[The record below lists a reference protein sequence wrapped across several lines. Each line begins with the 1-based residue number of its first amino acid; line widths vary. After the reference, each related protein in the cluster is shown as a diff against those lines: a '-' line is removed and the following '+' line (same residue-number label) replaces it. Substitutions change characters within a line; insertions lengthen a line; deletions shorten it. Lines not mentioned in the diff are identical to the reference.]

1 MSHAVEVEHE
11 PGDLPAAPD
20 ERRAPRRTG
29 TWTLRRQGLRTIVE
43 LELRQRVRSA
53 RWRVALGAW
62 FVVCGLVTWLT
73 FEASAQLVGPDYVGS
88 VEDDGTDAFSSQL
101 TVTVHVPRGPLIFG
115 FIVFF
120 VLLAGFLVAP
130 TLSAGTINGDRE
142 AGTLATLQV
151 TLLSPAEIAV
161 GKLLAGWTA
170 AVAFLVVAL
179 PFVIVS
185 LAAGGV
191 RVLSLVVTLVLLV
204 VLLGVV
210 CAIGL
215 GFSALVSRTTASALL
230 TYLTVLALTV
240 GTVILFALTFPM
252 ITQTDDVRAYQSADV
267 AGVGCTWTTDTESR
281 AHTERTW
288 WLLAANPFV
297 VVADAAPAAPSAA
310 RFGVPDPLGAI
321 RAGVRTARS
330 GPPDREDWCGDGTV
344 DDGQSTSN
352 APVWPWGLGA
362 NLLLGGGAVWLTVRR
377 LRIPQSTLARGTRVA

>member
-1 MSHAVEVEHE
+1 LSHVVVVAPE
-11 PGDLPAAPD
+11 PAEAAHGP
-20 ERRAPRRTG
+20 APRREPRPTR
-29 TWTLRRQGLRTIVE
+29 TWTLRRHGVRTVLE

-73 FEASAQLVGPDYVGS
+73 FRASAALVGPDYGGGYV
-88 VEDDGTDAFSSQL
+88 DDGADGFSS
-101 TVTVHVPRGPLIFG
+101 TVTVTMHVPRGPLIFG
-115 FIVFF
+115 IIVFF
-120 VLLAGFLVAP
+120 VLLAGLLVAP
-130 TLSAGTINGDRE
+130 TLSAGTINGDRD

-179 PFVIVS
+179 PFVVVS

-191 RVLSLVVTLVLLV
+191 RVVSLAVTLVLLV

-215 GFSALVSRTTASALL
+215 GFSALLSRTTASALL

-240 GTVILFALTFPM
+240 GTVILFGLTFPL
-252 ITQTDDVRAYQSADV
+252 ITQTDEVRVHEPTAISDID
-267 AGVGCTWTTDTESR
+267 CSWTTESSER

-288 WLLAANPFV
+288 WLLAVNPFV
-297 VVADAAPAAPSAA
+297 VVADAAPTTPAAA
-310 RFGVPDPLGAI
+310 RYGVPDPLQAI
-321 RAGVRTARS
+321 RNGVRSARS
-330 GPPDREDWCGDGTV
+330 GPADREDWCGDGTIAEV
-344 DDGQSTSN
+344 GNAST
-352 APVWPWGLGA
+352 APVWPWGLGVD
-362 NLLLGGGAVWLTVRR
+362 LVLGAGAVWVTVRR
-377 LRIPQSTLARGTRVA
+377 LRIPQGTLPRGTRVA